1 MKPST
6 SFRHSAFTLLEIM
19 LVVMIIALLMGA
31 AIYTMGDSLIDA
43 QKARVQA
50 DIRAIQTQLTVYEA
64 QNGFVPTTEQGL
76 QALVTQPQT
85 EPKPRNWRVYLNELP
100 MDSWQQPYIYEQPG
114 KHNPKSYDL
123 FSAGKDRKRD
133 TSDDIGNWKAAP
145 SE

>member
-1 MKPST
+1 MKPSH
-6 SFRHSAFTLLEIM
+6 SFRRSAFTLLEIM

-50 DIRAIQTQLTVYEA
+50 DIRAIGTQLTVYEA
-64 QNGFVPTTEQGL
+64 QNGFLPTTEQGL

-100 MDSWQQPYIYEQPG
+100 MD
-114 KHNPKSYDL
+114 
-123 FSAGKDRKRD
+123 
-133 TSDDIGNWKAAP
+133 
-145 SE
+145 